1 MYLRLLDFL
10 RCPSCQSSL
19 RVTALESGSLED
31 GGEITSGLLQCVECL
46 EWFPIVRGIPRML
59 PDALQEHWSTL
70 EAYIPQP
77 TPDSLRQLIESVNSA
92 RSVSYHKQ
100 TRENFSYEWDNHELG
115 GKTWG
120 MQLSDRVQWFFLE
133 PLRIPA
139 AELRGQV
146 MLDAGCGNGSQSV
159 AYTAHGLEVIAV
171 DLSSGL
177 EHGYA
182 YRRLHPGADPAKVH
196 FVQGDLQRPPLA
208 PASLDI
214 IHSAGVLHHT
224 PDTLKTFRAL
234 RPLLRP
240 GGIFYVW
247 LYKYEKWVTPVV
259 NSMRVV
265 TTRIPPSVFT
275 RISQLMAIPFLG
287 FCKTVNALGIRSY
300 PSLTR
305 REAALA
311 LMDIFGA
318 PYAYYHSF
326 EEVAGWYKAAGFSEI
341 WPCNDGRRGFGVC
354 GYSGATHD
362 PEAHEARTRR
372 VAQVEEPQQNA
383 LFMQGGSA

>member
-1 MYLRLLDFL
+1 
-10 RCPSCQSSL
+10 
-19 RVTALESGSLED
+19 
-31 GGEITSGLLQCVECL
+31 
-46 EWFPIVRGIPRML
+46 ML

-70 EAYIPQP
+70 QPLIPQP
-77 TPDSLRQLIESVNSA
+77 TPDSLRQLIESVNSN
-92 RSVSYHKQ
+92 RSVSYHQQ
-100 TRENFSYEWDNHELG
+100 TRENFSHEWDNHALG

-120 MQLSDRVQWFFLE
+120 MELSDRVRWFFLE
-133 PLRIPA
+133 PLRIPEV
-139 AELRGQV
+139 ELRGKV

-159 AYTAHGLEVIAV
+159 AYTEQGLEVIAV

-182 YRRLHPGADPAKVH
+182 YRRLHAGAAQAKVH
-196 FVQGDLQRPPLA
+196 FVQADLQRPPLA

-224 PDTLKTFRAL
+224 PDTLQTFRAL

-240 GGIFYVW
+240 GGTFYVW

-259 NSMRVV
+259 NSIRAVS
-265 TTRIPPSVFT
+265 TRIPPAAFARVA
-275 RISQLMAIPFLG
+275 QLLAIPFIG
-287 FCKTVNALGIRSY
+287 FCKTVNALGIRAYS
-300 PSLTR
+300 SQTR

-318 PYAYYHSF
+318 PYAYYHTF
-326 EEVAGWYKAAGFSEI
+326 EEVAEWYKAAGFGEI

-354 GYSGATHD
+354 GRLSAPMDAQAPGD
-362 PEAHEARTRR
+362 KEQRM
-372 VAQVEEPQQNA
+372 AQVDPQMQNP
-383 LFMQGGSA
+383 LFMQGESA

>member
-1 MYLRLLDFL
+1 
-10 RCPSCQSSL
+10 
-19 RVTALESGSLED
+19 LE
-31 GGEITSGLLQCVECL
+31 GGEIISGLLNCVGCEQ
-46 EWFPIVRGIPRML
+46 WFPIVRGIPRML
-59 PDALQEHWSTL
+59 PDALQEHWFTI
-70 EAYIPQP
+70 ETHIPQP
-77 TPDSLRQLIESVNSA
+77 TPDSLLPLIDTVNST
-92 RSVSYHKQ
+92 RSVSYHQQ

-120 MQLSDRVQWFFLE
+120 MELSDRVQWFFLE
-133 PLRIPA
+133 PLRIPEV
-139 AELRGQV
+139 ELRGKV

-159 AYTAHGLEVIAV
+159 AYTAQGLEVIAV

-182 YRRLHPGADPAKVH
+182 YRHLHVGGDPAKVH
-196 FVQGDLQRPPLA
+196 FVQADLQRPPLA

-224 PDTLKTFRAL
+224 PDTLQTFRAL

-240 GGIFYVW
+240 GGTFYVW
-247 LYKYEKWVTPVV
+247 LYKYEKGVTPLV
-259 NSMRVV
+259 NSIRAVS
-265 TTRIPPSVFT
+265 TRIPAATFARVAQVF
-275 RISQLMAIPFLG
+275 AIPFILFCEIVNELG
-287 FCKTVNALGIRSY
+287 MRSY
-300 PSLTR
+300 PKQTR

-326 EEVAGWYKAAGFSEI
+326 EEVEEWYKSAGFSEI

-354 GYSGATHD
+354 GRS
-362 PEAHEARTRR
+362 EAAMNARANEDGEQQMAWR
-372 VAQVEEPQQNA
+372 EPRTQDTS
-383 LFMQGGSA
+383 LPQGESA

>member
-10 RCPSCQSSL
+10 RCPSCQARLKSF
-19 RVTALESGSLED
+19 ALEPEPGANGD
-31 GGEITSGLLQCVECL
+31 EITTGFLNCGDCGD
-46 EWFPIVRGIPRML
+46 WFPIVRGIPRML
-59 PDALQEHWSTL
+59 PDSLREHWSSL
-70 EAYIPQP
+70 QSHIPQP
-77 TPDSLRQLIESVNSA
+77 APESLTQLIASVNSA
-92 RSVSYHKQ
+92 RPVSYDQ
-100 TRENFSYEWDNHELG
+100 PTRENFSYEWDNHELG

-120 MQLSDRVQWFFLE
+120 MELSDRVQWFFLD
-133 PLRIPA
+133 PLRIPPE
-139 AELRGQV
+139 ELRGKV

-182 YRRLHPGADPAKVH
+182 YRRLHAGADPAKVH
-196 FVQGDLQRPPLA
+196 FVQGNLQRPPLA

-224 PDTLKTFRAL
+224 PDTLQTFRAL
-234 RPLLRP
+234 RPLLKP

-259 NSMRVV
+259 NSIRVV
-265 TTRIPPSVFT
+265 STRIPPSVFA
-275 RISQLMAIPFLG
+275 RVSQLMAIPFIA
-287 FCKTVNALGIRSY
+287 FCNAVNGLGIRSY
-300 PSLTR
+300 PRQTR

-326 EEVAGWYKAAGFSEI
+326 EEVAEWYKAAGFTEI

-354 GYSGATHD
+354 GLSGAAHE
-362 PEAHEARTRR
+362 PQAHEARERR
-372 VAQVEEPQQNA
+372 SAQIEEPTQNA

>member
-19 RVTALESGSLED
+19 RSVALDSEPLPD
-31 GGEITSGLLQCVECL
+31 GEITSGLLHCVGCAL
-46 EWFPIVRGIPRML
+46 WFPVVRGIPRML

-70 EAYIPQP
+70 ETLIPQP
-77 TPDSLRQLIESVNSA
+77 TPDSLRQLIESVNST
-92 RSVSYHKQ
+92 RPVSYHQQ
-100 TRENFSYEWDNHELG
+100 TRENFSHEWDNHALG

-120 MQLSDRVQWFFLE
+120 MLLSDRVQWFFLE
-133 PLRIPA
+133 PLHIPA
-139 AELRGQV
+139 AELRGKV

-159 AYTAHGLEVIAV
+159 AYTEHGLEVIAV

-182 YRRLHPGADPAKVH
+182 YRRLHAGADPAKVH
-196 FVQGDLQRPPLA
+196 FVQADLQSPPLA
-208 PASLDI
+208 AGSLDI

-224 PDTLKTFRAL
+224 PDTLQTFRAL

-240 GGIFYVW
+240 GGTFYVW
-247 LYKYEKWVTPVV
+247 LYKYEKWVTPLV
-259 NSMRVV
+259 NSIRAVS
-265 TTRIPPSVFT
+265 TRIPPAAFARVA
-275 RISQLMAIPFLG
+275 QLFAIPFIG
-287 FCKTVNALGIRSY
+287 FCKTVNALGIRTY
-300 PSLTR
+300 PRQTR

-326 EEVAGWYKAAGFSEI
+326 EEVAEWYKAAGFGEI

-354 GYSGATHD
+354 GRSSAPMD
-362 PEAHEARTRR
+362 AQASEDREQRM
-372 VAQVEEPQQNA
+372 AQVDPQMQNP
-383 LFMQGGSA
+383 LFMQGESA